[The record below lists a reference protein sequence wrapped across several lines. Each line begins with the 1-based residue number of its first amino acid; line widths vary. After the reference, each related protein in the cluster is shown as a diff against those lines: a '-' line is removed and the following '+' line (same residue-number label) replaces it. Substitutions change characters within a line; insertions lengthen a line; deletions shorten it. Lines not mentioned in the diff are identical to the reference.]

1 MTPPIKYPALPLGPN
16 TRAGL
21 LLPGLLVLAVTPIGP
36 VWGALELAGILRVAT
51 NYDYRG
57 NTRSD
62 NDPTVQLSLDISHD
76 SGLFLGAWLSSV
88 NLGTADIET
97 NPYLGAAFSL
107 SPDWQ
112 LGASVAGYFYDGRLM
127 REDIDYGEAS
137 LQLHYRELASFTFN
151 VAPDYYGS
159 GHSVLD
165 YEAELRYP
173 MTDVVEVSAGLGYQA
188 GRKVFNYDSLYWNVG
203 IAWYA
208 RPWLTLDLRY
218 RDLHE
223 MNERRH
229 DDYYYEPY
237 PDYELDTPV
246 IFSISLGF

>member
-1 MTPPIKYPALPLGPN
+1 
-16 TRAGL
+16 
-21 LLPGLLVLAVTPIGP
+21 
-36 VWGALELAGILRVAT
+36 VAT

-57 NTRSD
+57 YTRSD
-62 NDPTVQLSLDISHD
+62 NDPAVQLNLDLSHD

-88 NLGTADIET
+88 NLGSADIEA
-97 NPYLGAAFSL
+97 NPYLGTVFGL

-127 REDIDYGEAS
+127 REDIDYGEGS
-137 LQLHYRELASFTFN
+137 LQLHYRDIASFTFHA
-151 VAPDYYGS
+151 APDYYGS
-159 GHSVLD
+159 GHSALD

-173 MTDVVEVSAGLGYQA
+173 ITDVVEISAGLGYQA
-188 GRKVFNYDSLYWNVG
+188 GRKVLNYDSLYWNAG
-203 IAWYA
+203 IAWFA

-218 RDLHE
+218 QDLHE
-223 MNERRH
+223 MNERGH
-229 DDYYYEPY
+229 DAYYYTPY

>member
-1 MTPPIKYPALPLGPN
+1 MRHPALPLGPN
-16 TRAGL
+16 RRAGL
-21 LLPGLLVLAVTPIGP
+21 LLPGLLVLAMTPIGP

-127 REDIDYGEAS
+127 REDIDYGEGS

-203 IAWYA
+203 IAWYV

-218 RDLHE
+218 QDLHE
-223 MNERRH
+223 MNGRRR
-229 DDYYYEPY
+229 DDYYYESY

-246 IFSISLGF
+246 IFAISIGF